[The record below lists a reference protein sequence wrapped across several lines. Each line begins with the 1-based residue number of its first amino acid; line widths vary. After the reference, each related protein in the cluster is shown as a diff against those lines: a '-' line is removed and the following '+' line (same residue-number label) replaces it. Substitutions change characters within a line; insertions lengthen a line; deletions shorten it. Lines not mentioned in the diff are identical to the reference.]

1 MERNSREVSC
11 LDDGGEHA
19 GEGTRSARQ
28 NHPKQLR
35 IIEKSCTTALE
46 FYRGHALKTVS

>member
-11 LDDGGEHA
+11 LDDCGENTS
-19 GEGTRSARQ
+19 ETRSARQ
-28 NHPKQLR
+28 NHPEQLR

-46 FYRGHALKTVS
+46 FYRGHALKSVS